1 MSLRTVLLLFATPVC
16 LLLAGAIV
24 FSSLKGIERLI
35 EDEFTPQ
42 GFNENQRHLDFLV
55 PEG

>member
-42 GFNENQRHLDFLV
+42 GFNENQRHQDFSV